1 MGCGCKKNQTEN
13 TEAQIANKQ
22 IAEEQLKR
30 KSKNLLSS
38 ITMDQKLNV
47 KKE

>member
-22 IAEEQLKR
+22 IAEEQLKD
-30 KSKNLLSS
+30 K
-38 ITMDQKLNV
+38 I
-47 KKE
+47 KKTVEKYYSGPKIKG